1 MLQTKF
7 LPIAS
12 GCSGICR
19 RTVSPLYARARN
31 PVRLRWAEQSMPGQ
45 SLPVFA
51 WFLTGNRILF
61 SPRGGVLYASKTHS
75 FGFLLC
81 LALWLV
87 VLAAQA
93 LTLGTEKSLF
103 PYRTE
108 QVACVEFQ
116 NGTTGARHL
125 DKAQRVIQDVMD
137 HLHRFSPDAAVP
149 NQWEGWTYGIT
160 LHLKDG
166 QTCMLTLHPAA
177 QAEGY
182 GAAVDLNG
190 TRYFSRETA
199 FPLTWLEESFS
210 SVMAPSR

>member
-1 MLQTKF
+1 MAF
-7 LPIAS
+7 FS
-12 GCSGICR
+12 
-19 RTVSPLYARARN
+19 
-31 PVRLRWAEQSMPGQ
+31 
-45 SLPVFA
+45 A
-51 WFLTGNRILF
+51 WPYGWW
-61 SPRGGVLYASKTHS
+61 S
-75 FGFLLC
+75 
-81 LALWLV
+81 WQ
-87 VLAAQA
+87 AQA

-210 SVMAPSR
+210 SVRAPSR

>member
-1 MLQTKF
+1 
-7 LPIAS
+7 
-12 GCSGICR
+12 
-19 RTVSPLYARARN
+19 
-31 PVRLRWAEQSMPGQ
+31 MP
-45 SLPVFA
+45 A
-51 WFLTGNRILF
+51 KRIL
-61 SPRGGVLYASKTHS
+61 

-137 HLHRFSPDAAVP
+137 LTGSLRMPQCPTS
-149 NQWEGWTYGIT
+149 G
-160 LHLKDG
+160 KDG
-166 QTCMLTLHPAA
+166 PTEL
-177 QAEGY
+177 
-182 GAAVDLNG
+182 
-190 TRYFSRETA
+190 
-199 FPLTWLEESFS
+199 
-210 SVMAPSR
+210 PSI

>member
-1 MLQTKF
+1 
-7 LPIAS
+7 
-12 GCSGICR
+12 
-19 RTVSPLYARARN
+19 
-31 PVRLRWAEQSMPGQ
+31 MP
-45 SLPVFA
+45 A
-51 WFLTGNRILF
+51 KRIL
-61 SPRGGVLYASKTHS
+61 

-199 FPLTWLEESFS
+199 FPLTWLAESFS

>member
-1 MLQTKF
+1 
-7 LPIAS
+7 
-12 GCSGICR
+12 
-19 RTVSPLYARARN
+19 
-31 PVRLRWAEQSMPGQ
+31 
-45 SLPVFA
+45 
-51 WFLTGNRILF
+51 
-61 SPRGGVLYASKTHS
+61 
-75 FGFLLC
+75 
-81 LALWLV
+81 
-87 VLAAQA
+87 
-93 LTLGTEKSLF
+93 
-103 PYRTE
+103 
-108 QVACVEFQ
+108 
-116 NGTTGARHL
+116 
-125 DKAQRVIQDVMD
+125 MD

-190 TRYFSRETA
+190 TRYISRETA

>member
-1 MLQTKF
+1 
-7 LPIAS
+7 
-12 GCSGICR
+12 
-19 RTVSPLYARARN
+19 
-31 PVRLRWAEQSMPGQ
+31 MP
-45 SLPVFA
+45 A
-51 WFLTGNRILF
+51 KRIL
-61 SPRGGVLYASKTHS
+61 

-182 GAAVDLNG
+182 GAAVVLNG
-190 TRYFSRETA
+190 TRYF
-199 FPLTWLEESFS
+199 
-210 SVMAPSR
+210 

>member
-1 MLQTKF
+1 
-7 LPIAS
+7 
-12 GCSGICR
+12 
-19 RTVSPLYARARN
+19 
-31 PVRLRWAEQSMPGQ
+31 MP
-45 SLPVFA
+45 A
-51 WFLTGNRILF
+51 KRIL
-61 SPRGGVLYASKTHS
+61 

-81 LALWLV
+81 LALGLV

-149 NQWEGWTYGIT
+149 NQWDGWTYWQCR
-160 LHLKDG
+160 
-166 QTCMLTLHPAA
+166 QTPSKVNSATKASLPRRSHSTK
-177 QAEGY
+177 
-182 GAAVDLNG
+182 
-190 TRYFSRETA
+190 
-199 FPLTWLEESFS
+199 
-210 SVMAPSR
+210 SVGRTCKGFFRK

>member
-1 MLQTKF
+1 
-7 LPIAS
+7 
-12 GCSGICR
+12 
-19 RTVSPLYARARN
+19 
-31 PVRLRWAEQSMPGQ
+31 MP
-45 SLPVFA
+45 A
-51 WFLTGNRILF
+51 KRIL
-61 SPRGGVLYASKTHS
+61 

-149 NQWEGWTYGIT
+149 NQWEEMCIRDRDSAG
-160 LHLKDG
+160 
-166 QTCMLTLHPAA
+166 PACP
-177 QAEGY
+177 QRHTG
-182 GAAVDLNG
+182 
-190 TRYFSRETA
+190 RRQ
-199 FPLTWLEESFS
+199 
-210 SVMAPSR
+210 

>member
-1 MLQTKF
+1 
-7 LPIAS
+7 
-12 GCSGICR
+12 
-19 RTVSPLYARARN
+19 
-31 PVRLRWAEQSMPGQ
+31 MP
-45 SLPVFA
+45 A
-51 WFLTGNRILF
+51 KRIL
-61 SPRGGVLYASKTHS
+61 

-108 QVACVEFQ
+108 Q
-116 NGTTGARHL
+116 
-125 DKAQRVIQDVMD
+125 
-137 HLHRFSPDAAVP
+137 VP

-199 FPLTWLEESFS
+199 LPLTWLEESFS

>member
-1 MLQTKF
+1 
-7 LPIAS
+7 
-12 GCSGICR
+12 
-19 RTVSPLYARARN
+19 
-31 PVRLRWAEQSMPGQ
+31 MP
-45 SLPVFA
+45 A
-51 WFLTGNRILF
+51 KRIL
-61 SPRGGVLYASKTHS
+61 

-125 DKAQRVIQDVMD
+125 DKAQRVI
-137 HLHRFSPDAAVP
+137 
-149 NQWEGWTYGIT
+149 
-160 LHLKDG
+160 HLKDG

>member
-1 MLQTKF
+1 
-7 LPIAS
+7 
-12 GCSGICR
+12 
-19 RTVSPLYARARN
+19 
-31 PVRLRWAEQSMPGQ
+31 MP
-45 SLPVFA
+45 A
-51 WFLTGNRILF
+51 KRIL
-61 SPRGGVLYASKTHS
+61 

-166 QTCMLTLHPAA
+166 QICMLTLHPAA

-182 GAAVDLNG
+182 GAAVDLTG

-199 FPLTWLEESFS
+199 CPLTWLEESFS

>member
-1 MLQTKF
+1 
-7 LPIAS
+7 
-12 GCSGICR
+12 
-19 RTVSPLYARARN
+19 
-31 PVRLRWAEQSMPGQ
+31 MP
-45 SLPVFA
+45 A
-51 WFLTGNRILF
+51 KRIL
-61 SPRGGVLYASKTHS
+61 

-177 QAEGY
+177 QAEVEALEQVIDGLKEQLRSRRIRRMHSSRV
-182 GAAVDLNG
+182 GAWTMSLAA
-190 TRYFSRETA
+190 RE
-199 FPLTWLEESFS
+199 S
-210 SVMAPSR
+210 

>member
-1 MLQTKF
+1 MK
-7 LPIAS
+7 
-12 GCSGICR
+12 
-19 RTVSPLYARARN
+19 
-31 PVRLRWAEQSMPGQ
+31 
-45 SLPVFA
+45 
-51 WFLTGNRILF
+51 RILW
-61 SPRGGVLYASKTHS
+61 GL
-75 FGFLLC
+75 LLC

-160 LHLKDG
+160 LL
-166 QTCMLTLHPAA
+166 QYS
-177 QAEGY
+177 Y
-182 GAAVDLNG
+182 G
-190 TRYFSRETA
+190 
-199 FPLTWLEESFS
+199 
-210 SVMAPSR
+210 

>member
-1 MLQTKF
+1 M
-7 LPIAS
+7 
-12 GCSGICR
+12 
-19 RTVSPLYARARN
+19 
-31 PVRLRWAEQSMPGQ
+31 
-45 SLPVFA
+45 
-51 WFLTGNRILF
+51 
-61 SPRGGVLYASKTHS
+61 
-75 FGFLLC
+75 
-81 LALWLV
+81 

-177 QAEGY
+177 RRRGTALRWTSMAPLFFPGDRLSP
-182 GAAVDLNG
+182 DLAG
-190 TRYFSRETA
+190 GI
-199 FPLTWLEESFS
+199 LL

>member
-1 MLQTKF
+1 MVQRKACF
-7 LPIAS
+7 PIAQS
-12 GCSGICR
+12 KW
-19 RTVSPLYARARN
+19 RASN
-31 PVRLRWAEQSMPGQ
+31 
-45 SLPVFA
+45 
-51 WFLTGNRILF
+51 
-61 SPRGGVLYASKTHS
+61 SK
-75 FGFLLC
+75 
-81 LALWLV
+81 
-87 VLAAQA
+87 
-93 LTLGTEKSLF
+93 
-103 PYRTE
+103 
-108 QVACVEFQ
+108 

>member
-1 MLQTKF
+1 
-7 LPIAS
+7 
-12 GCSGICR
+12 
-19 RTVSPLYARARN
+19 
-31 PVRLRWAEQSMPGQ
+31 MP
-45 SLPVFA
+45 A
-51 WFLTGNRILF
+51 KRIL
-61 SPRGGVLYASKTHS
+61 

-137 HLHRFSPDAAVP
+137 HLHRFSRMPQCP
-149 NQWEGWTYGIT
+149 TSG
-160 LHLKDG
+160 KDG
-166 QTCMLTLHPAA
+166 PTEL
-177 QAEGY
+177 
-182 GAAVDLNG
+182 
-190 TRYFSRETA
+190 
-199 FPLTWLEESFS
+199 
-210 SVMAPSR
+210 PSI